1 MIYWILTREVKILK
15 GELKESIIFI
25 IILDEPW
32 NELPD
37 MFLYRDPE
45 RVVEA
50 AKGAEAQDAGIDQ
63 EEGGKEQEE
72 EGEDEGGYG
81 EGFN

>member
-1 MIYWILTREVKILK
+1 
-15 GELKESIIFI
+15 
-25 IILDEPW
+25 
-32 NELPD
+32 

>member
-1 MIYWILTREVKILK
+1 
-15 GELKESIIFI
+15 
-25 IILDEPW
+25 
-32 NELPD
+32 

-45 RVVEA
+45 SKVEA
-50 AKGAEAQDAGIDQ
+50 AKGADNQEAVNVDAG

-72 EGEDEGGYG
+72 EGGDDEGGYG